1 MVLIPKLRPA
11 SRFDVALKPAMY
23 AALAAATAE
32 DSPVLREPISD
43 TGLEPAAV
51 TILAAALAT
60 ALS

>member
-1 MVLIPKLRPA
+1 MPKLRPA
-11 SRFDVALKPAMY
+11 SRFEVELNPAIY
-23 AALAAATAE
+23 ADLAAATAE

-43 TGLEPAAV
+43 TLLAPAAV